1 MLIHLPR
8 GRDGGIRGLLSIP
21 LCGLFRLRL
30 PGRMESGAQELMMNE
45 IARRLGVT
53 LTPKCLETSRNAKI
67 ATGFLSLGALGMAN
81 LGGRQ
86 DWRACPKAS
95 YFYFACVF
103 TGSMGAGELGLEA
116 DAVWVWSS
124 PPPCC
129 PWGCPA
135 EAVRRLLS
143 LEVLFPPFAFLSLHL
158 PTWGPLRL
166 PPEVRLC
173 LKRMELLSFIF

>member
-1 MLIHLPR
+1 
-8 GRDGGIRGLLSIP
+8 
-21 LCGLFRLRL
+21 
-30 PGRMESGAQELMMNE
+30 MESGAQELMMNE

-53 LTPKCLETSRNAKI
+53 LIPKCLETSRNAKI

-81 LGGRQ
+81 PGGRQ

-135 EAVRRLLS
+135 EAVMRLLS
-143 LEVLFPPFAFLSLHL
+143 LEVLFLPFAFLSLPL
-158 PTWGPLRL
+158 PTWGP
-166 PPEVRLC
+166 
-173 LKRMELLSFIF
+173 